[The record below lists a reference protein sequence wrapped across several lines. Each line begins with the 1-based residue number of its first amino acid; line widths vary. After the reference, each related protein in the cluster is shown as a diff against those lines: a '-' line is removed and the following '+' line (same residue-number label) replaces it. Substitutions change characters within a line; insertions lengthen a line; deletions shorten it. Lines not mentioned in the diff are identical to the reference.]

1 MNMKFDDF
9 VKLMESDDLEKI
21 INKDEQPKKE
31 LTNIQIYLFMLLS
44 LITGSINTIPNKLQ
58 QNTTSLEINIKVIN
72 NL

>member
-1 MNMKFDDF
+1 MKFDDF
-9 VKLMESDDLEKI
+9 VKLMESDDLENI
-21 INKDEQPKKE
+21 INKDDHQKKT

-58 QNTTSLEINIKVIN
+58 QNTTSLEINIKVIK